1 MGHPDREKKMH
12 GRKTAGTAWLSLT
25 PEPERSLPELLALL
39 DACSESGEADRMSRV
54 VLRGTSRR
62 WLRHLD
68 RAASVAL
75 EVADGTREGD
85 PEPALAVVEVVLEHD
100 RMLIGLPGRAY
111 HRTAERRTRLRTARR
126 MLEDRI
132 GAAS

>member
-1 MGHPDREKKMH
+1 MH
-12 GRKTAGTAWLSLT
+12 GRRAGGTAWLSLT

-39 DACSESGEADRMSRV
+39 GAGSEARESETMGRI

-75 EVADGTREGD
+75 GVADGTRDGD
-85 PEPALAVVEVVLEHD
+85 PELALALVEVVLDHD

-111 HRTAERRTRLRTARR
+111 HRTAERRRRLREARHVLR
-126 MLEDRI
+126 DRI
-132 GAAS
+132 EAAS